1 MIAEE
6 PVLLV
11 DDEENLLSGLRRQL
25 RGKFKVFTAEGGD
38 QALEMLEKQSEIGVI
53 VADMHMPGM
62 TGLELLEAFSNK
74 SPATTRIMLTGNA
87 NQDCAVEAIN
97 KSHVFGFLNKPC
109 STDNLIEGIQG
120 GLAYHRLLVRERKMM
135 EMTLAG
141 SIKLLSDVI
150 SLMDPAATAGSRKI
164 SKWGGVLSPHL
175 SGVAAWELN
184 FATMLAPIGRV
195 SVPLDILLRHSK
207 GEIQSAEERSIL
219 ANAPG
224 VGSRLLNN
232 IPRMATVSKAIL
244 YQDKNFDG
252 SGFPDDNI
260 QGADIPV
267 IGRVLR
273 ILKELAQISGNSDLT
288 GTNFDELL
296 QQKKWFDPELVS
308 LARQHLIAPETAT
321 EESNAP
327 ETEKV
332 RNALLREGHRLA
344 EDLYNIDGALIL
356 SKGTVLSLTQ
366 VEKIRTMVLLEKLHE
381 NTLVFV

>member
-1 MIAEE
+1 
-6 PVLLV
+6 
-11 DDEENLLSGLRRQL
+11 
-25 RGKFKVFTAEGGD
+25 
-38 QALEMLEKQSEIGVI
+38 
-53 VADMHMPGM
+53 
-62 TGLELLEAFSNK
+62 
-74 SPATTRIMLTGNA
+74 
-87 NQDCAVEAIN
+87 
-97 KSHVFGFLNKPC
+97 
-109 STDNLIEGIQG
+109 
-120 GLAYHRLLVRERKMM
+120 
-135 EMTLAG
+135 
-141 SIKLLSDVI
+141 
-150 SLMDPAATAGSRKI
+150 MDPAATAGSRKI

-308 LARQHLIAPETAT
+308 LARQHLIAPEIATEESNAPETAT
-321 EESNAP
+321 EENNAP

-332 RNALLREGHRLA
+332 RNALLREGHCLA
-344 EDLYNIDGALIL
+344 EDLYNIEGALLL